1 MLFRFVVSF
10 VVAVIVAVIVGVIF
24 RSPLMKPRSTT
35 YWNTSS
41 VRQRVSKY
49 DTKIPFWDQM
59 MFDALG
65 SLTEFQKNADMI
77 SGSLEGPLEPL
88 PIAQAH

>member
-1 MLFRFVVSF
+1 
-10 VVAVIVAVIVGVIF
+10 
-24 RSPLMKPRSTT
+24 
-35 YWNTSS
+35 
-41 VRQRVSKY
+41 
-49 DTKIPFWDQM
+49 

-88 PIAQAH
+88 PIDQAH